1 MSNFTKLFPNKAC
14 IKIAAI
20 EDEEY
25 KENKFSFWNDV
36 YGYEM
41 KNIKKWALMEP
52 VVDRVDKK

>member
-1 MSNFTKLFPNKAC
+1 MFPNKAC